1 LATGVLITGIGKGTK
16 VLQKF
21 LDCTKSYDA
30 VVLFGVSTDTYDTEG
45 KILARAPYEHI
56 TKAKVEEALKSFRGK
71 GMQKPP
77 MFSALRVQG
86 KRLYE
91 YAREGSE
98 VPVEI
103 KKRPVDV
110 SELEILEWMDGGT
123 HNYKW
128 PTLEADTGEKLA
140 AERAFKNPDEELV
153 TDAKPRGKKRGWEA
167 IGSDCLVQDMST
179 PSQRP
184 RHSSPKSLMAET
196 VQSPDASE
204 ELKKDVAQQIS
215 GSPLSVPE
223 HQASEKLTFYPPA
236 VKLRM
241 TVTSGFYVR
250 SLCHDL
256 GQAVGSMAIMSE
268 LVRTRQGEYQ
278 LGRNVLEY
286 SDIEKGEDV
295 WGTKVAGMLEEWTQN
310 QATTET

>member
-1 LATGVLITGIGKGTK
+1 LITGIGKGTK
-16 VLQKF
+16 VLKQF
-21 LDCTKSYDA
+21 LECTKSYEA

-45 KILARAPYEHI
+45 KILARAPYKHV
-56 TKAKVEEALKSFRGK
+56 TKAKAEEALKSFRGK
-71 GMQKPP
+71 WMQKPP
-77 MFSALRVQG
+77 IFSALKIQG
-86 KRLYE
+86 KKLYE

-103 KKRPVDV
+103 QKRAVDV
-110 SELEILEWMDGGT
+110 TELEILEWMDGGT

-128 PTLEADTGEKLA
+128 PTLEADAGEKLV
-140 AERAFKNPDEELV
+140 AEKEFKIPDISDEGLA
-153 TDAKPRGKKRGWEA
+153 TDVEQRGKKRDREA
-167 IGSDCLVQDMST
+167 LGSDHLTQDIST
-179 PSQRP
+179 YSKRF
-184 RHSSPKSLMAET
+184 RHSSPMSEITQSLDD
-196 VQSPDASE
+196 PE
-204 ELKKDVAQQIS
+204 EPKKDVGTRQIS

-223 HQASEKLTFYPPA
+223 HQMSEELTSLPPA

-268 LVRTRQGEYQ
+268 LVRTRQGEFQ

-286 SDIEKGEDV
+286 GDIEKGEDV

-310 QATTET
+310 QTITKA